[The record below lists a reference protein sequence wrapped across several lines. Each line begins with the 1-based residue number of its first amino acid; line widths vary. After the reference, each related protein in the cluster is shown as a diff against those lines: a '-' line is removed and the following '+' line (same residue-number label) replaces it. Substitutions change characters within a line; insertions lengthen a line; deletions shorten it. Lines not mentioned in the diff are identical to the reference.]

1 MLFIGQSHGFK
12 QMTTFYIKRQRR
24 KAPHPT
30 QINIQN
36 FYDKRALFR
45 AFLSSKD
52 TFSAKYRKELQQYIK
67 RYESN
72 DYMVLRIKTTQKW
85 AKIQTKKPQKGHF
98 HVAKAML
105 LHAKRAAMGD

>member
-1 MLFIGQSHGFK
+1 
-12 QMTTFYIKRQRR
+12 MTTFYIKRQRR

-30 QINIQN
+30 QINILN

-52 TFSAKYRKELQQYIK
+52 TFSAKYRKESQLYIK
-67 RYESN
+67 RYESGI
-72 DYMVLRIKTTQKW
+72 YKVLRIKITQKW

-98 HVAKAML
+98 YIAKAML
-105 LHAKRAAMGD
+105 LHAKRAAMGG